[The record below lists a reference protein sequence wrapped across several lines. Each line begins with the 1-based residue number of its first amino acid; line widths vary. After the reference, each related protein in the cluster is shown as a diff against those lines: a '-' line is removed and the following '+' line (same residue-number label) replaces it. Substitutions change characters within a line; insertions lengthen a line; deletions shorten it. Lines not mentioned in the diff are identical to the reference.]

1 MAPRREGLTV
11 MSRAN
16 VIPVLAFVMIASLAL
31 AIVIGAVALIWNG
44 QPFGNEASTVADF
57 FATIFSVSFFAAFV
71 LAMIEQRS
79 RQTGPA
85 PEHHTHDH

>member
-44 QPFGNEASTVADF
+44 QPFGNEASTVADV
-57 FATIFSVSFFAAFV
+57 FATIFSVGFFAAFV

-79 RQTGPA
+79 RQTDPA
-85 PEHHTHDH
+85 PERTHDH

>member
-1 MAPRREGLTV
+1 MASRREGLTV

-44 QPFGNEASTVADF
+44 QPFGNEASTVADV

-79 RQTGPA
+79 RQTDPA